1 MAERIAMRKL
11 RGQNEDVVD
20 VRRRLRRRRRRREGT
35 RLRHSKRRD
44 VDETGSAWPC
54 GVRGDEEAE
63 NRRTIE
69 FFGIKHD
76 ADVQG
81 EK

>member
-1 MAERIAMRKL
+1 MYRMAERIAMRKL

-44 VDETGSAWPC
+44 VDETGSA
-54 GVRGDEEAE
+54 
-63 NRRTIE
+63 
-69 FFGIKHD
+69 
-76 ADVQG
+76 
-81 EK
+81 